1 MPPPPALPVLGT
13 SVFVSGLGG
22 YHTYRIPAAVGAGAQ
37 LLVFAEGRKLS
48 SADHGWNDIVLKR
61 SNDGGASVR
70 ARPARLSARSISH
83 RKLFSMAVLYGCA
96 GRLTA
101 KSGGFR
107 PGQWGQLQLVHGEST
122 AAKHVV
128 IGNPTPVAV
137 GIRLGCIVAWCYR
150 LSTLYQI
157 HQHI

>member
-1 MPPPPALPVLGT
+1 MPPSPVLPVLGT

-70 ARPARLSARSISH
+70 ARPARLS
-83 RKLFSMAVLYGCA
+83 
-96 GRLTA
+96 
-101 KSGGFR
+101 
-107 PGQWGQLQLVHGEST
+107 
-122 AAKHVV
+122 
-128 IGNPTPVAV
+128 
-137 GIRLGCIVAWCYR
+137 
-150 LSTLYQI
+150 TLRASFMWAQGP
-157 HQHI
+157 